1 MAPKDIEQRIAE
13 IRSKTLWS
21 FSDLKAQGIVNDRAT
36 LRRRE
41 AREGFPQAAV
51 ILSSNS
57 VAWNAD
63 EVRAWLASRPR
74 GLDAAAAP
82 HEDVAA
88 ERSKVGIARSGGYV
102 IDGLPK
108 TKAGR

>member
-21 FSDLKAQGIVNDRAT
+21 FSDLKTLGYVNDRAT

-41 AREGFPQAAV
+41 AREGFPQSV
-51 ILSSNS
+51 VLSGNS

-74 GLDAAAAP
+74 GSAP
-82 HEDVAA
+82 QPLRTKTLPR
-88 ERSKVGIARSGGYV
+88 RSKAKSGS
-102 IDGLPK
+102 IDSE
-108 TKAGR
+108 AV

>member
-1 MAPKDIEQRIAE
+1 MARKDIEQRIVE

-21 FSDLKAQGIVNDRAT
+21 FSDLKALGYVNDRAT

-41 AREGFPQAAV
+41 AREGFPQPV

-57 VAWNAD
+57 VAWNPE

-74 GLDAAAAP
+74 GTAPQPLRTKTLPRRSEAKSRSLGSEAA
-82 HEDVAA
+82 
-88 ERSKVGIARSGGYV
+88 
-102 IDGLPK
+102 
-108 TKAGR
+108 

>member
-1 MAPKDIEQRIAE
+1 LSPKDIEQRMAE
-13 IRSKTLWS
+13 IQAKTLWP
-21 FSDLKAQGIVNDRAT
+21 FSDLKAQGIANDRAT

-41 AREGFPQAAV
+41 AREGFPQAV

-74 GLDAAAAP
+74 GAAP
-82 HEDVAA
+82 Q
-88 ERSKVGIARSGGYV
+88 
-102 IDGLPK
+102 PK
-108 TKAGR
+108 TRRPRTGSQAESGPLGSEAV

>member
-1 MAPKDIEQRIAE
+1 MAPKDIEARMAE
-13 IRSKTLWS
+13 IKCKTLWS

-41 AREGFPQAAV
+41 AREGFPQAV

-57 VAWNAD
+57 VAWNAA

-74 GLDAAAAP
+74 GLAP
-82 HEDVAA
+82 QPL
-88 ERSKVGIARSGGYV
+88 RTKT
-102 IDGLPK
+102 LPRP
-108 TKAGR
+108 TEASLGSEAL

>member
-1 MAPKDIEQRIAE
+1 MAPKDIEQRMAE
-13 IRSKTLWS
+13 IQGKTLWS

-41 AREGFPQAAV
+41 AREGFPQPV

-57 VAWNAD
+57 VAWNAE

-74 GLDAAAAP
+74 GSAP
-82 HEDVAA
+82 QPLRTKTLPR
-88 ERSKVGIARSGGYV
+88 RSEAKSGSLGSEAV
-102 IDGLPK
+102 
-108 TKAGR
+108 